1 MLELEFK
8 KCKADHCIYA
18 KWNDQDMI
26 FVALYVDDLVL
37 ASNNDELLKSTKE
50 ALSSRFDMTDL
61 GIEGCRVLVLRTS
74 NRSTQTGSI
83 RTHADYATT
92 DYATVDYATCGYKIV
107 GTRWASTW
115 RSLIG

>member
-37 ASNNDELLKSTKE
+37 TSNNDELLKSTKE

-61 GIEGCRVLVLRTS
+61 GHLVVKKAPRP
-74 NRSTQTGSI
+74 
-83 RTHADYATT
+83 
-92 DYATVDYATCGYKIV
+92 
-107 GTRWASTW
+107 ASVYQ
-115 RSLIG
+115 

>member
-1 MLELEFK
+1 MWNQTIDKFMLELEFK

-61 GIEGCRVLVLRTS
+61 GHLRYFLGMEIEQDLSAGRKG
-74 NRSTQTGSI
+74 RSFV
-83 RTHADYATT
+83 H
-92 DYATVDYATCGYKIV
+92 
-107 GTRWASTW
+107 
-115 RSLIG
+115 